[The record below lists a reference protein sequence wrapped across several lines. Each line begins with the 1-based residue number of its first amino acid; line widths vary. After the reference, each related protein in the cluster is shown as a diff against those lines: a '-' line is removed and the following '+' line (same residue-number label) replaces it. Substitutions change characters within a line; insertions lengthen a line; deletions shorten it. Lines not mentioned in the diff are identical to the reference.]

1 MTSPIDLH
9 CHTTA
14 SDGDWAPEKLVAEAA
29 ARGIQTLAITDHD
42 TFAGYRQAR
51 ETASSLGVTLIPGI
65 ELSAVWSG
73 ITLHIVG
80 LNFDPQSAVIQQ
92 AEQSQSE
99 ARQRR
104 AGVIAERLSKRI
116 GAEIDLRAVELLA
129 GGDQVGRPHFAQHLI
144 NQGHV
149 NTMNQ
154 AFSRYLGAG
163 KVGDVKAMWPDMKQA
178 VEWIVDSGG
187 VAVMA
192 HAHLYNMTRTKL
204 KACLKDFIAAGG
216 SAMEVAY
223 GQMDNNQRG
232 QMCAL
237 AKEMGLKGSCGSDFH
252 GPNRY
257 GLELGVMP
265 AFPAD
270 VPPVW
275 SAWQS

>member
-1 MTSPIDLH
+1 MTSSIDLH

-14 SDGDWAPEKLVAEAA
+14 SDGDWAPDRLVSEAV
-29 ARGIQTLAITDHD
+29 ARGIETLAITDHD

-51 ETASSLGVTLIPGI
+51 TTASSLGVKLIPGI
-65 ELSAVWSG
+65 ELSVVWSG

-80 LNFDPQSAVIQQ
+80 LNFDPESEVMKSAELAQSD
-92 AEQSQSE
+92 

-104 AGVIAERLSKRI
+104 ALVIAERLSKKV
-116 GAEIDLRAVELLA
+116 GAEIDLQAVEALA
-129 GGDQVGRPHFAQHLI
+129 GGEQVGRPHFAQYLV

-149 NTMNQ
+149 NSMNQ

-163 KVGDVKAMWPDMKQA
+163 KVGDVKAMWPEMKQA
-178 VEWIVDSGG
+178 LDWILASGG

-204 KACLKDFIAAGG
+204 KACLADFKSLGG
-216 SAMEVAY
+216 TAMEVAY
-223 GQMDNNQRG
+223 GQMDSNQRG

-237 AKEMGLKGSCGSDFH
+237 AKEMGFLGSCGSDFH

-275 SAWQS
+275 SVWQ

>member
-149 NTMNQ
+149 SSMNQ

>member
-129 GGDQVGRPHFAQHLI
+129 SGDQVGRPHFAQHLI

-149 NTMNQ
+149 NSMNQ

>member
-1 MTSPIDLH
+1 MDLH

-149 NTMNQ
+149 NSMNQ

>member
-149 NTMNQ
+149 NSMNQ